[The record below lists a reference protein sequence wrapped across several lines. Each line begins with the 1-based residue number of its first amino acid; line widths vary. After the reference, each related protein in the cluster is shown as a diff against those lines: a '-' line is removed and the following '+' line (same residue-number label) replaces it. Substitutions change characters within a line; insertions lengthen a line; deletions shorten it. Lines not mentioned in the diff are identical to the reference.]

1 MDPLILWLTGMGLFT
16 AAVAVLWI
24 ATRKRR

>member
-1 MDPLILWLTGMGLFT
+1 MDPLTLWLTGMGLFT
-16 AAVAVLWI
+16 VAVAVLWM